1 MRIRTILLTITAIS
15 ASVFLANPS
24 ALQAHMGVESSTPAN
39 AQTLTESP
47 PEAVITFDADVE
59 IKTAV
64 AQLRFVGGP
73 DASVSEAVRRDVRTE
88 PLTAIKAEGRSVSF
102 SLPELDAG
110 LYVIDWSVSEKG
122 GHPNSSFILFKIK
135 GGGSVLSSPLILS
148 LIPFGIVVGVW
159 FWMSKKRR
167 AS

>member
-1 MRIRTILLTITAIS
+1 MRIRTLLLTITAVS
-15 ASVFLANPS
+15 ASVFLSNPEV
-24 ALQAHMGVESSTPAN
+24 LRAHMGVESSTPAN
-39 AQTLTESP
+39 AQTLTKSP

-59 IKTAV
+59 IETAV

-88 PLTAIKAEGRSVSF
+88 PLTVIKADGRSVSF
-102 SLPELDAG
+102 SLPELEDG

-148 LIPFGIVVGVW
+148 SIPFAVLVGVW
-159 FWMSKKRR
+159 FWMFKKRR